1 MSGNLGAVLGKEL
14 LDALRDKRS
23 LSMLA
28 LFVLIYPLI
37 MWATL
42 NHSIDK
48 ATRAERDTDEVFVIG
63 GERTPTLLQK
73 LEQDGIAVIAR
84 SDMDE
89 AAIAAVLRERKQAA
103 VVRIPPE
110 FSSLYEDLRPARIE
124 LWFDSAAGQDSR
136 LRRVE
141 SVLRSYGNGIAQSRL
156 LAHGVSPAIL
166 APVPLQLYDTATGAS
181 RSGRVIG
188 AIFGV
193 FFVATFY
200 FCLNL
205 AIDATAG
212 ERERRSLE
220 ILLAQPLRPLELIA
234 GKWLACA
241 ALCAVG
247 LSLELLVGHY
257 VLASMPLEEIGVS
270 WRLGLP
276 NLLLLTVTALP
287 LCLFAA
293 AFEIA
298 LAMNSKSFKEAQT
311 AVSFALLLPFIPVVV
326 VPMLDINTQPW
337 MYAIPV
343 LAEQTLLLELA
354 KGNAVGAQSFLTAAG
369 VSLAL
374 AAVCIGFA
382 GRRLASE
389 RFVLGV

>member
-1 MSGNLGAVLGKEL
+1 MSRNLGAVLHKEM

-23 LSMLA
+23 VSMLGM
-28 LFVLIYPLI
+28 FVLIFPLI

-42 NHSIDK
+42 NHSIGK
-48 ATRAERDTDEVFVIG
+48 ATRVERETNEVLVIG
-63 GERTPTLLQK
+63 GERAPTLLQK
-73 LEQDGIAVIAR
+73 FKQEGIAVIAR
-84 SDMDE
+84 DAMDE
-89 AAIAAVLRERKQAA
+89 AAISAALRERKQAA
-103 VVRIPPE
+103 VVKIPEE
-110 FSSLYEDLRPARIE
+110 FSGLYDNLRPARIE
-124 LWFDSAAGQDSR
+124 LWFDSAADPGAR

-141 SVLRSYGNGIAQSRL
+141 SVLRGYGNGIAQSRL
-156 LAHGVSPAIL
+156 LAHGVSPVIL
-166 APVPLQLYDTATGAS
+166 TPVPLQLYDTATGAS
-181 RSGRVIG
+181 RSGRFIG
-188 AIFGV
+188 AILGI

-220 ILLAQPLRPLELIA
+220 ILLAQPVRPMELIA
-234 GKWLACA
+234 GKWLAAA

-247 LSLELLVGHY
+247 LSLELLVGHF
-257 VLASMPLEEIGVS
+257 VLKSMPLEEIGLS

-276 NLLLLTVTALP
+276 NLLLLALTALP

-293 AFEIA
+293 SLEIA

-311 AVSFALLLPFIPVVV
+311 AVTFALLLPVIPVMG
-326 VPMLDINTQPW
+326 VPMMDLNTQQW

-354 KGNAVGAQSFLTAAG
+354 KGNAVSALSFLTAAG
-369 VSLAL
+369 VSLTA

-382 GRRLASE
+382 SLRLKSE